1 MGVLDEKNSK
11 SAQYTYYNHQADVSL
26 RWIREK
32 MSLNAGVSFQP
43 QKSKLSY
50 KKDQLD
56 TVAVRNVFNFTPTF
70 DFRYKFSKTSQ
81 LRINYRGRSSQ
92 PSMTDLL
99 PIEDT
104 TDPLNI
110 RRGNPGLKP
119 AFTNSFMAFYN
130 TFDTEKQRGIMT
142 HFRFENVLNSISNRS
157 TYDPQTGGTV
167 TMPENINENWN

>member
-1 MGVLDEKNSK
+1 MPNDWEIAQGYGGDNVGVLDEKNSK

-70 DFRYKFSKTSQ
+70 DFRY
-81 LRINYRGRSSQ
+81 
-92 PSMTDLL
+92 
-99 PIEDT
+99 
-104 TDPLNI
+104 
-110 RRGNPGLKP
+110 
-119 AFTNSFMAFYN
+119 NSR
-130 TFDTEKQRGIMT
+130 KQA
-142 HFRFENVLNSISNRS
+142 S
-157 TYDPQTGGTV
+157 
-167 TMPENINENWN
+167 